1 MDERTMEG
9 LVRQYRRALHQIP
22 ELDRELPET
31 VRYVEQVLAPLG
43 CQVFSPAQ
51 GAVCAWFDGGKA
63 ETVAFRADMDALPVT
78 EHSSAPYCSRHSG
91 VMHACGHDGHTAML
105 LALAHVVDQRL
116 AELPRNV
123 LLIFQPAEETD
134 GGAKE
139 ICDSGVL
146 RKYRV
151 SRIFGLHLWPGLP
164 MGSIWSGPG
173 PIMAQNSELD
183 LLIEGRSAHIT
194 KRHLGVD
201 ALWIGAEAL
210 RRIYEMEAEELPRE
224 EMRVLRFGKMV
235 SGTVRN
241 VVSNRTQLEGTV
253 RVFSQATFDHLAR
266 RMREIAADLEREY
279 GCRISVYFSEG
290 YPSVTNDPGLLQ
302 AVEGYLGPGAVGR
315 MDQPELGVD
324 DFSFYQLHVP
334 GVYAFLG
341 LGNAPALHAN
351 TFDFDER
358 ALVYGVRYYE
368 KLLFLP

>member
-1 MDERTMEG
+1 MEER
-9 LVRQYRRALHQIP
+9 VCQYRRDLHQIP

-63 ETVAFRADMDALPVT
+63 ETVAFRADMDALPVAEGT
-78 EHSSAPYCSRHSG
+78 GAPYASRHPG
-91 VMHACGHDGHTAML
+91 RMHACGHDGHTAML

-164 MGSIWSGPG
+164 AGSIWSMPG
-173 PIMAQNSELD
+173 AMMAKSSEMNLR
-183 LLIEGRSAHIT
+183 IEGRSAHIT

-210 RRIYEMEAEELPRE
+210 RRIYAMEAGAFPRE
-224 EMRVLRFGKMV
+224 EKRVLRFGRMV

-241 VVSNRTQLEGTV
+241 AVSSCTQLEGTV
-253 RVFSQATFDHLAR
+253 RAFSLETFR
-266 RMREIAADLEREY
+266 RLTEGVREIAADLEREY
-279 GCRISVYFSEG
+279 GCRAEAQFSRG
-290 YPSVTNDPGLLQ
+290 YPPVSNDASLLQ
-302 AVEGYLGPGAVGR
+302 AVERHLGPGGMR
-315 MDQPELGVD
+315 RLEQPEMAVD

-341 LGNAPALHAN
+341 VGDVPALHAD
-351 TFDFDER
+351 TFDFDDR